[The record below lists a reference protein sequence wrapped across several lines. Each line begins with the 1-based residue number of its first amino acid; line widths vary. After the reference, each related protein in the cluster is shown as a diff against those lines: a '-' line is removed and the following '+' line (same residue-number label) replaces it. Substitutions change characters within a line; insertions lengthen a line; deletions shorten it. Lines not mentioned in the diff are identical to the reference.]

1 MNKVTEWMGAGL
13 PRKRKQWTSTKYKIS
28 RVYVGEDGCIQQGK
42 LQVV

>member
-1 MNKVTEWMGAGL
+1 MNKVMEWMGAGL
-13 PRKRKQWTSTKYKIS
+13 PRKRKQWSTKYKIS